1 MTDNLSRRERQ
12 IMDILFTLGRASGP
26 EIQERLPDQPS
37 YSGVRTILRVL
48 ERKGHIRHIEEGMR
62 YVYLPVVTR
71 EKAKKSAIDR
81 LVATFFDGS
90 VKAAAAAF
98 VDPATSKLSSEDL
111 EDLERL
117 IRKARHSQSQTRQ
130 SQSQKG

>member
-12 IMDILFTLGRASGP
+12 IMEILFTLGRASGP

-98 VDPATSKLSSEDL
+98 VDPATSKLSKEDL

-117 IRKARHSQSQTRQ
+117 IRKARKEKQ
-130 SQSQKG
+130 

>member
-1 MTDNLSRRERQ
+1 MAEELSRRERQ
-12 IMDILFTLGRASGP
+12 IMDILFRLGRATGP
-26 EIQERLPDQPS
+26 EIQQHLPDDLS

-48 ERKGHIRHIEEGMR
+48 ERKGHIRHIEENLR

-71 EKAKKSAIDR
+71 EKATKSAIDR

-98 VDPATSKLSSEDL
+98 VDPHTSKLSDEDL
-111 EDLERL
+111 ADLERL
-117 IRKARHSQSQTRQ
+117 IRKAR
-130 SQSQKG
+130 KEKK

>member
-12 IMDILFTLGRASGP
+12 IMEILFTLGRASGP
-26 EIQERLPDQPS
+26 DIQERLPDQPS

-48 ERKGHIRHIEEGMR
+48 ERKGHIRHVEEGLR
-62 YVYLPVVTR
+62 YVYLPVMTR

-81 LVATFFDGS
+81 LVATCFDGS

-98 VDPATSKLSSEDL
+98 VDPATSRLSKEDL

-117 IRKARHSQSQTRQ
+117 IRKARKEKQ
-130 SQSQKG
+130 

>member
-12 IMDILFTLGRASGP
+12 IMEILFTLGRASGP
-26 EIQERLPDQPS
+26 DIQERLPDQPS

-48 ERKGHIRHIEEGMR
+48 ERKGHIRHIEEGLR

-98 VDPATSKLSSEDL
+98 VDPATSQLSKQDL

-117 IRKARHSQSQTRQ
+117 IRKAR
-130 SQSQKG
+130 KEKK

>member
-12 IMDILFTLGRASGP
+12 IMDILFTMGRASGL
-26 EIQERLPDQPS
+26 EIQERLPDQPN

-62 YVYLPVVTR
+62 YVYQPVMTR
-71 EKAKKSAIDR
+71 EKATKSAIER

-90 VKAAAAAF
+90 MKAAAAAF
-98 VDPATSKLSSEDL
+98 VDPATAKLSKEDL
-111 EDLERL
+111 MDLERM
-117 IRKARHSQSQTRQ
+117 IRKAR
-130 SQSQKG
+130 KEKA

>member
-1 MTDNLSRRERQ
+1 MNDDLSRRERQ
-12 IMDILFTLGRASGP
+12 IMDILFRLGRATGP
-26 EIQERLPDQPS
+26 EIQEQLPDEVS

-48 ERKGHIRHIEEGMR
+48 ERKGHIRHLEENLR
-62 YVYLPVVTR
+62 YVYLPVVAR

-98 VDPATSKLSSEDL
+98 VDPQTSKLSDEDL
-111 EDLERL
+111 ADLERL
-117 IRKARHSQSQTRQ
+117 IRKAR
-130 SQSQKG
+130 KGKK